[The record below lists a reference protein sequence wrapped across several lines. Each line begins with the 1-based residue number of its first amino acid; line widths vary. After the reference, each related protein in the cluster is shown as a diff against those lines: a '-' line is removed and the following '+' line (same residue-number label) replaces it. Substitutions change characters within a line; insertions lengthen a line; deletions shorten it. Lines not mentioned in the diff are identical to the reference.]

1 MPTSTGS
8 SLPLPKYL
16 NVSIS
21 KDIFSVSVFVSE
33 EKSNV
38 LDWLDLIP
46 WDAVSTSDV
55 GSVPST
61 PGPSS
66 PFASPSRD
74 ENSADSVTQLL
85 EQSAEEFLPV
95 FDAAPASPALSVID
109 DEDTLFAALRLNPQQ
124 VLAESEARLAASR
137 ASSVGHASDMESE
150 AEDEAEAKV
159 AGKDRPSFVDL
170 FGDGDTDEEDVGERH
185 RQIDLDLFGDGDRD
199 DETTQDAQSITPS
212 AEQAPTGVSH
222 DLITAGIQGTP
233 CRNYE
238 LWIPNQSIFFV
249 RLLSLKISNPISIS
263 SRTVHVL
270 LELKAYK

>member
-1 MPTSTGS
+1 
-8 SLPLPKYL
+8 
-16 NVSIS
+16 
-21 KDIFSVSVFVSE
+21 
-33 EKSNV
+33 
-38 LDWLDLIP
+38 
-46 WDAVSTSDV
+46 
-55 GSVPST
+55 
-61 PGPSS
+61 
-66 PFASPSRD
+66 
-74 ENSADSVTQLL
+74 
-85 EQSAEEFLPV
+85 LPV